1 MKIYKGS
8 RLVWIIDANM
18 NKILKNILIA
28 LGVIILWYIT
38 LSIYSAYKFSQANI
52 QEWDLSFQYLQSDD
66 VNKNP

>member
-1 MKIYKGS
+1 
-8 RLVWIIDANM
+8 M
-18 NKILKNILIA
+18 NKILKNILIV